1 MPVHDFRCPHC
12 NGIFRLSDM
21 QLGKKLRCGKC
32 NEIFTAPT
40 AGELG
45 VKPIATPIVAKPL
58 TTPSDEAAPYLTI
71 EDEPPAIAE
80 KPKEDDLPVRRR
92 RNAATDETP
101 KRKVRNDEDDDD
113 RDTRPKPK
121 VGMVAIVLAG
131 IGLAFIVGVS
141 VIGYVIYVGF
151 QQAPN
156 ASPVPVAVAPFNP
169 AGNAVPANPRVV
181 PRNPL
186 DPPKP
191 FGKPFIPLPVTVPA
205 LAVAPLTDGEGVV
218 KFKNPVGGVAIGGG
232 GRFLVFVEPLELQ
245 LSIFDAQEA
254 KIVADFPLEDAD
266 ALVAANATCAIVVY
280 PKKNRIERYNLLT
293 RHKEHDG
300 PFETNGFV
308 RVRAIAMGSA
318 SAGPLLVLTATKEA
332 KDLIKFYDPNS
343 IERYGIQN
351 SSAREYWGQ
360 MEDDQIEGMGHAS
373 PNGKLFSFTITK
385 VRGSARP
392 VTSGMIV
399 TFNAPEAKYAF
410 PAQGLYP
417 AGDAS
422 GYYGK
427 GGFYGLDGKGLSG
440 IPNEPGQEQWIP
452 AVHGSL
458 GIRTSSRSS
467 TKRDAI
473 SQLTVHTAGQMV
485 PLTTLPR
492 LPITS
497 SLYSVDTMTID
508 LANHLFLIP
517 DAKLLAALDAKR
529 TTLYLRRFDPDAVPP
544 VK

>member
-21 QLGKKLRCGKC
+21 QLGVKLRCGKC

-45 VKPIATPIVAKPL
+45 VKPIVPIATPIVAKPL
-58 TTPSDEAAPYLTI
+58 TTPSEEPAPYLTL
-71 EDEPPAIAE
+71 EDEAA
-80 KPKEDDLPVRRR
+80 VRRR
-92 RNAATDETP
+92 KAAIDETP
-101 KRKVRNDEDDDD
+101 KRETRRSQRDEDDDED
-113 RDTRPKPK
+113 ERDKRPKPK
-121 VGMVAIVLAG
+121 VGMAAIVLAG
-131 IGLAFIVGVS
+131 IGLAFIVGAS
-141 VIGYVIYVGF
+141 VIGYVIYTGF
-151 QQAPN
+151 KQAPN
-156 ASPVPVAVAPFNP
+156 ANPLPVAVAPFNP
-169 AGNAVPANPRVV
+169 AGNAVAANPRVV

-186 DPPKP
+186 DGPKLT
-191 FGKPFIPLPVTVPA
+191 GKPFIPLPVTVPA

-218 KFKNPVGGVAIGGG
+218 KFKNPVAGVAVGGG

-245 LSIFDAQEA
+245 LSIFDAQQGS
-254 KIVADFPLEDAD
+254 IVADFPLEDAN

-293 RHKEHDG
+293 RNKEHDG
-300 PFETNGFV
+300 PFETNGLV

-318 SAGPLLVLTATKEA
+318 SAGPLAVLTATNEA
-332 KDLIKFYDPNS
+332 KDLIKFYDPTD
-343 IERYGIQN
+343 IQRYAIPN
-351 SSAREYWGQ
+351 TSARDYWGQ
-360 MEDDQIEGMGHAS
+360 LEGDQIEGMGHAS

-385 VRGSARP
+385 ARGFVRP

-399 TFNAPEAKYAF
+399 DFSAPVAKYDF
-410 PAQGLYP
+410 PAQELYP

-422 GYYGK
+422 GYFGK
-427 GGFYGLDGKGLSG
+427 GGYYGTDGKSLPGF
-440 IPNEPGQEQWIP
+440 PNDRTQEQWIP

-458 GIRTSSRSS
+458 SIRTSSRPSN
-467 TKRDAI
+467 KRDVIA
-473 SQLTVHTAGQMV
+473 QLTVHKIGQLMPV
-485 PLTTLPR
+485 TTLPK

-497 SLYSVDTMTID
+497 GPYAMDTTQLD
-508 LANHLFLIP
+508 LANHLYLIP
-517 DAKLLAALDAKR
+517 DAKLLAVLDVKR